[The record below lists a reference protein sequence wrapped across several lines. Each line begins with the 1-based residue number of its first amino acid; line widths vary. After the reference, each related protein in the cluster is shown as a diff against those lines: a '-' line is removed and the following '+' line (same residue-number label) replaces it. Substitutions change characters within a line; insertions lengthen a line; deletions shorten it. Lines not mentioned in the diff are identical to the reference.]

1 MMNWMISKTI
11 SLQLPR
17 FGAVS
22 VAHGVVRFMIIDSSG
37 SIDTNWPFN
46 KLKEMLIRHL
56 TMSCLNNLLQRMTMH
71 FGRRGVKDI
80 VHPV

>member
-1 MMNWMISKTI
+1 MDDLKTI
-11 SLQLPR
+11 LLQLPR

-22 VAHGVVRFMIIDSSG
+22 VAHGVLRLTIIDSSG
-37 SIDTNWPFN
+37 SIDTNWPLN
-46 KLKEMLIRHL
+46 KLKEMLIRHV
-56 TMSCLNNLLQRMTMH
+56 TMSCLNTLLQRMTTH

>member
-1 MMNWMISKTI
+1 MDDLKNNLIAAI
-11 SLQLPR
+11 PR

-22 VAHGVVRFMIIDSSG
+22 VAHGVVWLTIIDSSG
-37 SIDTNWPFN
+37 SIDTNWPLN

-56 TMSCLNNLLQRMTMH
+56 TMNCLNILVQRMTMH